1 MEFVLGT
8 KKAYGQNFLLTKTNR
23 IENLFFR
30 GKNLLFFYLIME
42 KNLLLGIINNA
53 STKKEAH
60 QKNGPSLEETIKSLR
75 TENNK
80 LPRVAT
86 RKSLVYK
93 MTTPMSCSASA
104 PSNPWQK
111 KQNMFCNP
119 FVRSRI
125 SYTARVRCYL

>member
-1 MEFVLGT
+1 MEFVLGI
-8 KKAYGQNFLLTKTNR
+8 KKAYDQNFLLTKTNR
-23 IENLFFR
+23 IENLVFR

-80 LPRVAT
+80 LPPENLLFT
-86 RKSLVYK
+86 R
-93 MTTPMSCSASA
+93 
-104 PSNPWQK
+104 
-111 KQNMFCNP
+111 
-119 FVRSRI
+119 
-125 SYTARVRCYL
+125 